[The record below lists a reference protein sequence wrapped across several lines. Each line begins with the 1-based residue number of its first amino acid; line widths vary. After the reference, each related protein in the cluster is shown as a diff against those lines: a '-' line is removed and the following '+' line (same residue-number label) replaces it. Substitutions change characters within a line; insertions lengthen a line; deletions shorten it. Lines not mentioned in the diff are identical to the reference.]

1 MGSLPCPRRYSCLV
15 SWPRTVPRARR
26 APCHLPQ
33 SFSDAEPGENP
44 PQQILAGELAGDLAQ
59 GLLRAAQLLGGQFPG
74 TVLGELARGFFGVL
88 ACPREG
94 LQVPA
99 AGADRP
105 SIHGLVPHALLQMRA
120 QVLQALA
127 GA

>member
-1 MGSLPCPRRYSCLV
+1 MGSLPCPCAAGCGV

-33 SFSDAEPGENP
+33 SFSDAEPGEYP

-59 GLLRAAQLLGGQFPG
+59 GLLRGAQLLGDQLPG
-74 TVLGELARGFFGVL
+74 TVLGELARGFLGVL
-88 ACPREG
+88 AWPRGG

-105 SIHGLVPHALLQMRA
+105 GI
-120 QVLQALA
+120 
-127 GA
+127 